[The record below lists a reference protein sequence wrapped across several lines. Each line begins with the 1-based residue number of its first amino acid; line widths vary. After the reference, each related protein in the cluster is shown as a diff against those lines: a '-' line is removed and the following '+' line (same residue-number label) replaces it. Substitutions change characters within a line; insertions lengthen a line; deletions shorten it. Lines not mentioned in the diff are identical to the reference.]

1 MWIVAGEKPLCGV
14 NAVLREHTD
23 SQSTG
28 CSAVDR
34 KTMHSSFSVLYVCA
48 HYLWV
53 PWRSTEIHTYDSQ
66 TIARRLQ
73 SCWPLKISLNELI
86 PLKSEY
92 STTIFA
98 LTQIVYIG
106 SYLCPH
112 SQMPVSSNHLPM
124 VLETNTPTSSQPF
137 PPQNSPLQ
145 QPAKKYKSLKPF
157 LNLDN
162 GKEKRL
168 CF

>member
-1 MWIVAGEKPLCGV
+1 MQSWENTLTHKAQGALLWTGRQCIVHSLCSMYV
-14 NAVLREHTD
+14 HTICE
-23 SQSTG
+23 SHEGALKSIP
-28 CSAVDR
+28 
-34 KTMHSSFSVLYVCA
+34 MIHS
-48 HYLWV
+48 
-53 PWRSTEIHTYDSQ
+53 